1 MSKYRAFYS
10 PYFPVFGLENSIFGY
25 FSHGAI
31 LPIHGFINN
40 NNNILM
46 FKIKD
51 GYKVELRMPER
62 MKLFESTE
70 KLIGKTKM
78 EKTYQV
84 LK

>member
-1 MSKYRAFYS
+1 
-10 PYFPVFGLENSIFGY
+10 
-25 FSHGAI
+25 
-31 LPIHGFINN
+31 
-40 NNNILM
+40 M

-78 EKTYQV
+78 EKTYQF